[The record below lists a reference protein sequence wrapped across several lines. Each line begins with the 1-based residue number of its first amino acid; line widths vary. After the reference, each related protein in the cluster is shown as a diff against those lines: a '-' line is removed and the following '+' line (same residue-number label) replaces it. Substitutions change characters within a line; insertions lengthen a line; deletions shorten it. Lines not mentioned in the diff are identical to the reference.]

1 VAARPGGDRG
11 WREEVRAATDAQ
23 ARAALLDPVARQAGT
38 GDRAALEDLLWA
50 VDELRLARRTI
61 RRLVVDESDA
71 EEAEQDVL
79 VAVAESIDGYRGD
92 ARFTT
97 WLHEVARH
105 KAIAVLR
112 RQRATDPLPDEL
124 GDAARIS
131 SMIATRSVLDDAIA
145 GLPDLY
151 RDAVVL
157 RDVERRPYTEV
168 ADRLGLN
175 LNTTKAR
182 VARGRALAAA
192 ALRPT

>member
-1 VAARPGGDRG
+1 VGGARPGGQR
-11 WREEVRAATDAQ
+11 WRDSVHAAADSDA
-23 ARAALLDPVARQAGT
+23 RSALLDPVARQAGT
-38 GDRAALEDLLWA
+38 GDRGALEDLLWA

-61 RRLVVDESDA
+61 RRLVVSESDA

-112 RQRATDPLPDEL
+112 RQRTTDPLPDDL

-151 RDAVVL
+151 RHAVVL
-157 RDVERRPYTEV
+157 RDVERRPYAEV